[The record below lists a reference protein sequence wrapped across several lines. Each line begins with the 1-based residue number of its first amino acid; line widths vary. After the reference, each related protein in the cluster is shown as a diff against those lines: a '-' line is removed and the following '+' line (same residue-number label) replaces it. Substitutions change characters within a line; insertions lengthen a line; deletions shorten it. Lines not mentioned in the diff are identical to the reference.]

1 MSSKDITTIIEARF
15 PGVKLE
21 SPVQGWVFLEEY
33 EKGIEEHKRIIPTH
47 TTAQDDR
54 WLGMCYFQLA
64 DDLKAIELFYRA
76 VARLDEAAK
85 INLAQV
91 FMFVDRAREGLD
103 LLDNVDVAS
112 LSPYNQVY
120 YYRIK
125 SIYSENFGH
134 IDQALRYAE
143 TAWQL
148 TQGIPEHPIIAPQI
162 LNQLGI
168 LHGRIGRSQRAL
180 WFFERSLSISEGIER
195 LKTNIYYAN
204 TLIFLG
210 EFDQA
215 LQILKEIS
223 VPEKGYFYYA
233 PLYLRMAEAY
243 WAKRKRSEAIDYF
256 EKAINIA
263 LETQMSY
270 EEFYARIN
278 LAVILAKDAL
288 IATAQEHLARAKV
301 LISDR
306 TDELAH
312 TFRDT
317 LVSYWAGLIDEQE
330 LIATLKQLAN
340 AFGEMGLLQEQ
351 GWVRLHLA
359 DLYRRQGSP
368 QLLSELDAL
377 QQLAVTLQ
385 NNNFLAREWTLV
397 PELREVA
404 MKTHPKIAGK
414 SPDLLEVYSMG
425 EERLVFN
432 GKQVNIR
439 MKKAIEI
446 IAYFLEHGAVSL
458 KKMLLDIFPDEEPKR
473 ARNYF
478 HQFRHEMKERLPQL
492 IIDYDPDERRY
503 SLRSEMD
510 IRWDVAELREGRKM
524 GALGIFL
531 PGSGSDWALML
542 DHELEPL
549 KGAEEI
555 FPKPKVT

>member
-1 MSSKDITTIIEARF
+1 MSSEDITRIIDERF
-15 PGVKLE
+15 PGVELE
-21 SPVQGWVFLEEY
+21 SLVQGWVFLEEY
-33 EKGIEEHKRIIPTH
+33 EKGIEEYQRIVPTH
-47 TTAQDDR
+47 ATAQDDR

-76 VARLDEAAK
+76 IARYEEAAK
-85 INLAQV
+85 INLAHA
-91 FMFVDRAREGLD
+91 FIFLERSSEGLKLLEDVDIDD
-103 LLDNVDVAS
+103 LS
-112 LSPYNQVY
+112 SYNKVY
-120 YYRIK
+120 LFRIK
-125 SIYSENFGH
+125 SLYSENYGF
-134 IDQALRYAE
+134 IAEALKYAE
-143 TAWQL
+143 MAWQFA
-148 TQGIPEHPIIAPQI
+148 QGIPEQSILAPQI

-168 LHGRIGRSQRAL
+168 LHGRVGRSQRAL

-204 TLIFLG
+204 ALIFLG
-210 EFDQA
+210 EFDTA
-215 LQILKEIS
+215 IETLNGLT
-223 VPEKGYFYYA
+223 VPDKGYFYYA

-243 WAKRKRSEAIDYF
+243 WAKRKLKIANDYF
-256 EKAINIA
+256 EKAIDVA

-270 EEFYARIN
+270 EEFFARIN
-278 LAVILAKDAL
+278 LAPILAKEKL
-288 IATAQEHLARAKV
+288 INTAQEHLARAKV
-301 LISDR
+301 LISDK

-317 LVSYWAGLIDEQE
+317 LVSFWAGLIEEQE
-330 LIATLKQLAN
+330 FAHTLRGLAN

-359 DLYRRQGSP
+359 ELYRQQGNN
-368 QLLSELDAL
+368 QFLSELDAL

-385 NNNFLAREWTLV
+385 NNSFLAREWTLV
-397 PELREVA
+397 PDLREVA
-404 MKTHPKIAGK
+404 IKTHPKIAGK
-414 SPDLLEVYSMG
+414 SPDLLEIYSMG
-425 EERLVFN
+425 EEKLMLN

-446 IAYFLEHGAVSL
+446 ITYFLEYGAVSL
-458 KKMLLDIFPDEEPKR
+458 KKMLLDIFPDEEPKK

-492 IIDYDPDERRY
+492 IIDYDPDERLY
-503 SLRSEMD
+503 SLRSDMD
-510 IRWDVAELREGRKM
+510 IRWDVTELREGRKM

-549 KGAEEI
+549 KGAEEV
-555 FPKPKVT
+555 FPKPRVT

>member
-1 MSSKDITTIIEARF
+1 VSSEDITRIIEERF
-15 PGVKLE
+15 PGIVLE

-33 EKGIEEHKRIIPTH
+33 EKGIEEYQRIVPTH
-47 TTAQDDR
+47 ATAQDDR

-76 VARLDEAAK
+76 VARYDEASK
-85 INLAQV
+85 INLAQA
-91 FMFVDRAREGLD
+91 FMFVERSQEGLTI
-103 LLDNVDVAS
+103 LDSVDVVK
-112 LSPYNQVY
+112 LSQYNQVY
-120 YYRIK
+120 FYRIK
-125 SIYSENFGH
+125 SVYSENYGR
-134 IDQALRYAE
+134 IDEALKYAE
-143 TAWQL
+143 AAWQL
-148 TQGIPEHPIIAPQI
+148 AQGISEHPIIAPQI

-204 TLIFLG
+204 ALIFLG
-210 EFDQA
+210 EFDRA
-215 LQILKEIS
+215 IDVLNSLVI
-223 VPEKGYFYYA
+223 PDKGYFYYA
-233 PLYLRMAEAY
+233 PLYLRLAEAY
-243 WAKRKRSEAIDYF
+243 WAKRKRQDAIEYFERAID
-256 EKAINIA
+256 IA

-270 EEFYARIN
+270 EEFYARIYV
-278 LAVILAKDAL
+278 ASILAKEEL
-288 IATAQEHLARAKV
+288 ITTAYEHLARAKV
-301 LISDR
+301 LISDK

-312 TFRDT
+312 NFRDT
-317 LVSYWAGLIDEQE
+317 LVSFWAGLIEEQE
-330 LIATLKQLAN
+330 FAHALRELAN

-359 DLYRRQGSP
+359 ELYRQQGNN
-368 QLLSELDAL
+368 QFLSELDAL

-397 PELREVA
+397 PGLREIA
-404 MKTHPKIAGK
+404 IKTHPKIAGK
-414 SPDLLEVYSMG
+414 SPDLLEIYSMG
-425 EERLVFN
+425 EEKLVLN

-446 IAYFLEHGAVSL
+446 ITYFLEHGAVSL
-458 KKMLLDIFPDEEPKR
+458 KKMLLDIFPDEEPKK

-492 IIDYDPDERRY
+492 IIDYDPDERLY
-503 SLRSEMD
+503 SLRSDMD
-510 IRWDVAELREGRKM
+510 IRWDVTELREGRKM

-549 KGAEEI
+549 KGAEEV
-555 FPKPKVT
+555 FPKPRVT